1 LVGTVNLFV
10 DRQEGRGFASA
21 YLSFLFISV
30 WLTVIS
36 EALNK
41 VYGESKIKKT
51 MNIINQAIK
60 QKCLDKVKEKRRQ
73 ELAKNE

>member
-1 LVGTVNLFV
+1 
-10 DRQEGRGFASA
+10 
-21 YLSFLFISV
+21 
-30 WLTVIS
+30 
-36 EALNK
+36 